1 VTANIA
7 AKTFVVLGLAVGFL
21 FPMRAAFS
29 QGQAG
34 QSPAAGPQAPQ
45 EQPAQEQSPPTL
57 ADQERWIG
65 RKYMPKAGAKA
76 MIGGKEV
83 RSELHNVPLV
93 VSQVNGDWLW
103 IGRAWVKK
111 SDLVPVE
118 LAEQYYTDYLRTS
131 PLSAWGYDMRGT
143 LRKDLGQYD
152 NAVRDFTQVIKYAPK
167 EAWGY
172 VARGSVREQRGE
184 YESALKDF
192 AEAIRLAP
200 NSAVPYLYRAVI
212 WGEKNEF
219 DKAMNDYAVA
229 MRLDPQ
235 NSSLAHF
242 NRGLLE
248 QKWGD
253 YDNALKDYTEALR
266 LDPQSAGALACRAR
280 IRATCPNASL
290 RDGKLALDEATK
302 ACVMSHWGTEAWI
315 DTLAAAYAETGDFT
329 QAVKWQQKA
338 VDMLGKSRSGMYKPD
353 ESMARL
359 ELYQSGQPY
368 RETPKPKLPV
378 KTF

>member
-1 VTANIA
+1 MNAIIS
-7 AKTFVVLGLAVGFL
+7 AKKAVVLGLLAIACL
-21 FPMRAAFS
+21 LPTNAAIAQN
-29 QGQAG
+29 QGT
-34 QSPAAGPQAPQ
+34 Q
-45 EQPAQEQSPPTL
+45 EQPARDP
-57 ADQERWIG
+57 WVG
-65 RKYMPKAGAKA
+65 RKFMPKSNAKA
-76 MIGGKEV
+76 MVGGQEI
-83 RSELHNVPLV
+83 RRELHNVPLV
-93 VSQVNGDWLW
+93 VTQVNGDWLW
-103 IGRAWVKK
+103 IGKAWVKK
-111 SDLVPVE
+111 SDVVPLE
-118 LAEQYYTDYLRTS
+118 KAEQYYTEFLRTN
-131 PLSAWGYDMRGT
+131 PLSVWGYDMRGT

-184 YESALKDF
+184 YESALNDF
-192 AEAIRLAP
+192 AHAMRLAP
-200 NSAVPYLYRAVI
+200 QSPVPYLYRAAV

-253 YDNALKDYTEALR
+253 YDNALKDYTESLR

-280 IRATCPNASL
+280 IRAACPDASL
-290 RDGKLALDEATK
+290 RDGKLALAEATQ
-302 ACVMSHWGTEAWI
+302 ACTLSHWGVEAWI
-315 DTLAAAYAETGDFT
+315 DTLAAAYAEIGDFE

-338 VDMLGKSRSGMYKPD
+338 VDMLGNSRSGLYQPE
-353 ESMARL
+353 ESRARL
-359 ELYQSGQPY
+359 ALYQSGQPY
-368 RETPKPKLPV
+368 RETPKPKLPG
-378 KTF
+378 KSR